1 MNQGDTPDPILR
13 SALPTDADDIFALI
27 TELAAYER
35 LAHHVR
41 STPAILAEA
50 LFGESPRVFC
60 DIAEWDGHPAG
71 LALWFY
77 NFSTFAGRH
86 GLYLE
91 DLYVRPE
98 HRGRGLG
105 VALLAGLARRCVQEN
120 LARLDWSVL
129 DWNAPSIGLYRRLG
143 ADMLDEWTGCR
154 LSGAAL
160 HRLAERS

>member
-1 MNQGDTPDPILR
+1 MSVTIRPAVPADAPLIH
-13 SALPTDADDIFALI
+13 ALVV
-27 TELAAYER
+27 ELADYER
-35 LAHHVR
+35 LAHEVR
-41 STPAILAEA
+41 STPESLAGA
-50 LFGESPRVFC
+50 LFCTAPRVFC
-60 DIAEWDGHPAG
+60 DIAEWEGQPAG

-91 DLYVRPE
+91 DLYVRPD

-105 VALLAGLARRCVQEN
+105 VALLAGLARRCVAED

-129 DWNAPSIGLYRRLG
+129 DWNAPSIGFYRGLG

-154 LSGAAL
+154 LSGSAL